1 MRFVSLL
8 VVFTSFSAFA
18 GPRVECVA
26 GPHRVIVENVSPRE
40 LKVTFRGET
49 VLADGI
55 LDNEQVD
62 LVARFSSIGEM
73 TLFAKISK
81 TAPENY
87 MFIQGQRIQAICR

>member
-1 MRFVSLL
+1 MKLFSLFVL
-8 VVFTSFSAFA
+8 FTSFSTFA
-18 GPRVECVA
+18 GSRVECVA
-26 GPHRVIVENVSPRE
+26 GAHKVIVENVSQRE

-87 MFIQGQRIQAICR
+87 MFIQGQRIPAVCR